1 MTRLSSN
8 SVGQRAGAR
17 LIRARQRAAY
27 AWVLSLAVV
36 CAHSAASDVA
46 FKITENKG
54 PAPVADAVVSLVSLE
69 APMKTTP
76 PAEPIELSQSGQEF
90 SAYVTPIVVGTTVA
104 FPNADKVSHQVYSLS
119 KPTKVFTLPLYKPG
133 HSSSVVFD
141 RPGVVVVGCNIH
153 DWMLAYVV
161 VLETPWFA
169 KTGADGSAVIAGVA
183 PGRYR
188 AEVWHPRLGKSET
201 RELAIAAGVASVQ
214 AFTLTLKP
222 DRRIRR
228 TPEAAGGGYK

>member
-1 MTRLSSN
+1 MTRL
-8 SVGQRAGAR
+8 
-17 LIRARQRAAY
+17 L
-27 AWVLSLAVV
+27 VLSCLLLAPLA
-36 CAHSAASDVA
+36 CAAAGDVA
-46 FKITENKG
+46 FKITEAKG
-54 PAPVADAVVSLVSLE
+54 DAPVTDAVVSLVPLDTP
-69 APMKTTP
+69 APLTP
-76 PAEPIELSQSGQEF
+76 PAEPLELSQSGQEF
-90 SAYVTPIVVGTTVA
+90 SAFVTPLVVGTTVA

-133 HSSSVVFD
+133 RSSSVLFD

-169 KTGADGSAVIAGVA
+169 KTAPDGTAVIANVA

-188 AEVWHPRLGKSET
+188 AEVWHPRLGKNET
-201 RELAIAAGVASVQ
+201 RELNVAAGPTPVQTFSVA
-214 AFTLTLKP
+214 LKS